1 MTTKRRMD
9 YRVDEDALKRMMAGD
24 VTALEETVPPAGA
37 LEKEAVPFRETQD
50 KKAYD
55 SPSYPVPR
63 NTGYVFWKQS
73 WRVQEGRPMSTMHY
87 TGLLPKYCRSLLR
100 ICPSRCF

>member
-50 KKAYD
+50 KKASV
-55 SPSYPVPR
+55 SPSKKQTRKFPDEV
-63 NTGYVFWKQS
+63 TGTNEYRLRFLEAKLAGTRRQTYVNDTLYRTVAK
-73 WRVQEGRPMSTMHY
+73 V
-87 TGLLPKYCRSLLR
+87 
-100 ICPSRCF
+100 

>member
-24 VTALEETVPPAGA
+24 VTALEETVPPAEA

-50 KKAYD
+50 KKASA
-55 SPSYPVPR
+55 SPSKKQTRKFPDEV
-63 NTGYVFWKQS
+63 TGTNEYRLRFLEAKLAGTRRQTYV
-73 WRVQEGRPMSTMHY
+73 RDIH
-87 TGLLPKYCRSLLR
+87 
-100 ICPSRCF
+100 

>member
-50 KKAYD
+50 KK
-55 SPSYPVPR
+55 
-63 NTGYVFWKQS
+63 GFCQS
-73 WRVQEGRPMSTMHY
+73 
-87 TGLLPKYCRSLLR
+87 
-100 ICPSRCF
+100 F